1 MDKAYC
7 TFDHKEWDA
16 NSFSNLSD
24 SDIQDRKGNLLCPGC
39 HGDAWYRKASY
50 GNESPHFCAHHA
62 ENGCQYGTQYEAV
75 GEGDSDSDRKIPGTD
90 DANGIVLSLGTTR
103 NEGVDISSAG
113 VTSEGNVS
121 GQKFVSGHSANDG
134 QKYPEQASLK
144 QMLLRLVKSGGGF
157 YADKCFSMTSD
168 GLEGLPESGS
178 ELFVNFSDVV
188 HRSSINENESPLY
201 DGKRRI
207 YWGFISDVRQSNDGK
222 VWLNA
227 GDIRKGLSIK
237 LPENAIDEFRKR
249 FRVEGDFDILE
260 GCHAI
265 VIGTCIYASTGK
277 PIITCSD
284 LNYITLRRYKAD

>member
-1 MDKAYC
+1 MDKAFC
-7 TFDHKEWDA
+7 TFDQKEWDA
-16 NSFSNLSD
+16 DSFSKLSD
-24 SDIQDRKGNLLCPGC
+24 SSIQDRKGNLFCPGC
-39 HGDAWYRKASY
+39 NGNAWFRKGNY
-50 GNESPHFCAHHA
+50 GNESPHFCAHHD
-62 ENGCQYGTQYEAV
+62 EKGCQYGTQYEAV
-75 GEGDSDSDRKIPGTD
+75 GEGDSDRNIPGTD
-90 DANGIVLSLGTTR
+90 DANGIILALGASK
-103 NEGVDISSAG
+103 NEGVDVSSAG
-113 VTSEGNVS
+113 TILEGNVS
-121 GQKFVSGHSANDG
+121 GQKFVRGYSANDG

-144 QMLLRLVKSGGGF
+144 KILLRLVKSDGKF
-157 YADKCFSMTSD
+157 FADKCFAMTD
-168 GLEGLPESGS
+168 VNLKGLPESGS